1 MLADHGHRSVA
12 CSDRLTR
19 RGILRVG
26 GLTLSGLV
34 LGDVSRLRAESPSR
48 AQSARKSVIM
58 IHLSGGPSHL
68 DMYDMKPFAQSA
80 GLGEGVLTL
89 RRSPSWSALVM
100 AAALARQTGRLPGR
114 CCFRLAA
121 WSKRAFPW

>member
-1 MLADHGHRSVA
+1 MQSNHEHRSVA

-19 RGILRVG
+19 RGVLRVG

-34 LGDVSRLRAESPSR
+34 LGDVSRLRAESRTR

-68 DMYDMKPFAQSA
+68 DMSDMKPSAQPA
-80 GLGEGVLTL
+80 GLGAGVLTST
-89 RRSPSWSALVM
+89 RSPSWSALVM
-100 AAALARQTGRLPGR
+100 AAALAKQIGPLPGR
-114 CCFRLAA
+114 CCFRRAA